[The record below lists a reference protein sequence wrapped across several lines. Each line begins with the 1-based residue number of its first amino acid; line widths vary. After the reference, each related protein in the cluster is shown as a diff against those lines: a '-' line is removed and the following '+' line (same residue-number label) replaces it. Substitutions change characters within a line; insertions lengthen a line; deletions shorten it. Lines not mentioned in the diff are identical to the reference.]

1 MPEPSSP
8 NSLICRNSS
17 AVGWCG
23 AQGPPAGRDRCRR
36 CCGGGPC
43 AVPLAGLPDRGSPRP
58 PAGTT
63 AGAHRTRVLALCC
76 RGCRRLGA
84 CGAGGDGARAV
95 ARARDA
101 DLGRPRLGQL
111 VARLAGMQLPA
122 FVLLEAIERLAW
134 GQRTLT
140 LPCRVPSWWAW
151 ACSSWLRP
159 VASGRRSGGPRRR
172 GMGDLGGSAGQWRP
186 RTTAPATA
194 WSWSGVADEQGRCP
208 GSALSPVAAYPRC
221 TKTSGHAPGGRRI
234 SLSLF
239 MDKQDE
245 DAR

>member
-1 MPEPSSP
+1 VRCTGAARWKGSLSP
-8 NSLICRNSS
+8 VL
-17 AVGWCG
+17 W
-23 AQGPPAGRDRCRR
+23 GR
-36 CCGGGPC
+36 PC

-63 AGAHRTRVLALCC
+63 AGAHRTRVLAL
-76 RGCRRLGA
+76 A
-84 CGAGGDGARAV
+84 AAV
-95 ARARDA
+95 AAALGLAALVVTGHGPWPGHAMPTWGGRGLASWWPAWPGCSCPRSSCWRRSSA
-101 DLGRPRLGQL
+101 SPVGRGPCVCPAGSLPGGLGRAAPGCGRWPLEGLL
-111 VARLAGMQLPA
+111 VD
-122 FVLLEAIERLAW
+122 
-134 GQRTLT
+134 
-140 LPCRVPSWWAW
+140 RVDE
-151 ACSSWLRP
+151 
-159 VASGRRSGGPRRR
+159 

-194 WSWSGVADEQGRCP
+194 RSWSGVADEQGRCP

-234 SLSLF
+234 PLSLF